1 MNLDLISTA
10 LAQTTQQPAPG
21 GSAPIWPMLI
31 VLFVIFYFFIIRP
44 QSKKQKDMKEM
55 LNNIQKG
62 DRVITI
68 GGMYGTILGIK
79 EKKDAKTEDDIIV
92 LKVSDTSKIEM
103 VRSAIA
109 RVLPKE
115 GIETGTK
122 S

>member
-1 MNLDLISTA
+1 MNFNLVSTA
-10 LAQTTQQPAPG
+10 FAQGTEQAPR

-44 QSKKQKDMKEM
+44 QSKKQKEMKSLLES
-55 LNNIQKG
+55 LDKG

-68 GGMYGTILGIK
+68 GGIYGTILSIK
-79 EKKDAKTEDDIIV
+79 EKKDAKTDDDIVV
-92 LKVSDTSKIEM
+92 LKVSDTSKLEL

-115 GIETGTK
+115 GLETGAK

>member
-10 LAQTTQQPAPG
+10 LAQTTQQTAPRG
-21 GSAPIWPMLI
+21 NAPIWPMLI
-31 VLFVIFYFFIIRP
+31 VLFVVFYFFIIRP

-55 LNNIQKG
+55 LNNIDKG

-68 GGMYGTILGIK
+68 GGIYGTILNIK
-79 EKKDAKTEDDIIV
+79 EKKDAKTEDDIVV
-92 LKVSDTSKIEM
+92 LKVSDTSKIEL

-115 GIETGTK
+115 GVETGTK

>member
-1 MNLDLISTA
+1 MNLDFASTA
-10 LAQTTQQPAPG
+10 LAQATQQAPKG
-21 GSAPIWPMLI
+21 NAPIWPMLI

-44 QSKKQKDMKEM
+44 QSKKQKDMKNM
-55 LNNIQKG
+55 LMTLDKG

-68 GGMYGTILGIK
+68 GGIYGTILSIK
-79 EKKDAKTEDDIIV
+79 EKKDAKTEDDIVV
-92 LKVSDTSKIEM
+92 LKVSDTSKIEL
-103 VRSAIA
+103 VRSAIS